1 MNCTIEQISA
11 EDAKILARQIM
22 SDLPEYFGL
31 PEYNGQHLQG
41 VRSRINFAAKI
52 HGVYAG
58 LLSLEFPYPENSNIY
73 WMAVSQYWQGKGI
86 GHRLLNAAVQYAR
99 IQGVF
104 TMTVE
109 TLAPSESDENY
120 LGTYQFYRK
129 QGFSPLFNLK
139 PADYLRNMVYMAK
152 NLNVSISPA
161 YGSSL
166 QWIDLTHT
174 LEPSIPCWSK
184 TCGFENT
191 IQLDYSDCTDN
202 VKFRIQQFAM
212 NAGIGTHIDAPAHC
226 APGGLTIDQLPLGDL
241 QANCV
246 VIDVSAKA
254 HERYTLSVADVEH
267 FEQQHGKIPSSSFV
281 VIRTGWDKFWLQPQ
295 KYHNNHIFPSVS
307 LAAAQLFL
315 DRGIAGLGIDTL
327 SPDRP
332 EDGYPVHS
340 LLLGAGKYIVENVA
354 NSALLAP
361 CGNRVLIFPLKI
373 KGGTESPV
381 RLVAI
386 V

>member
-11 EDAKILARQIM
+11 EDAEILCRQITT
-22 SDLPEYFGL
+22 DLPEYFGL
-31 PEYNGQHLQG
+31 PECNEQYVQG

-52 HGVYAG
+52 KGVFVG
-58 LLSLEFPYPENSNIY
+58 LLSLEFPYPTNSNIY
-73 WMAVSQYWQGKGI
+73 WMAVLRDWHGKGV
-86 GHRLLNAAVQYAR
+86 GHRLLDAAVQYAR

-109 TLAPSESDENY
+109 TLAPSEADENY
-120 LGTYQFYRK
+120 LKTWQFYEK

-139 PADYLRNMVYMAK
+139 PADYVWNMVYMAK
-152 NLNVSISPA
+152 NLNVPA

-174 LEPSIPCWSK
+174 LEPSIPCWDK
-184 TCGFENT
+184 RCGFENT
-191 IQLDYSDCTDN
+191 VQLDYRDCTDAF
-202 VKFRIQQFAM
+202 KFRVQHIAM
-212 NAGIGTHIDAPAHC
+212 DAGIGTHIDAPAHC
-226 APGGLTIDQLPLGDL
+226 TPGGLTIDQLSLIDL

-246 VIDVSAKA
+246 VIDVSVKA
-254 HERYTLSVADVEH
+254 HERYSLSVLDIEQ
-267 FEQQHGKIPSSSFV
+267 FEQQHGKIPPSSFV
-281 VIRTGWDKFWLQPQ
+281 LIRTGWDKFWLHPE

-307 LAAAQLFL
+307 LAAAQLL
-315 DRGIAGLGIDTL
+315 LEREIAGLGIDTL

-340 LLLGAGKYIVENVA
+340 LLLGAGKYIIENVA

-361 CGNRVLIFPLKI
+361 CNNRVLIFPLKI